1 MGCTVKFPEKSCY
14 CANATKQPANN
25 MPNINYTSLK
35 TSGTKLFGVMRPKLN
50 FMVTTI
56 DTMNGTCLID
66 SARVCRLMSTTVYSM
81 LLQKHNPS

>member
-1 MGCTVKFPEKSCY
+1 MGCTVKLPEKSRY
-14 CANATKQPANN
+14 CANAIKQPANN
-25 MPNINYTSLK
+25 MPNSNYTSLK

-66 SARVCRLMSTTVYSM
+66 SARVCRLMSTTVPPYCS
-81 LLQKHNPS
+81 S